1 MKISILSI
9 LLILFLTESKTQVT
23 PNPQTDEINIAKA
36 FPTLINET
44 LGNIYS
50 GYA

>member
-1 MKISILSI
+1 MKILIISILLVI
-9 LLILFLTESKTQVT
+9 FITELNTQVT
-23 PNPQTDEINIAKA
+23 PNPQTDEINIAQA
-36 FPTLINET
+36 FPTLVNET